1 MANMHSTFASHRPP
15 AARPDRRRDRNI
27 SRLIL
32 VWMLLLVAIPAL
44 AQDPAS
50 GTPAATPPRNGCSAA
65 DAAALQGMVEQWKD
79 GYNSGHAAQ
88 VAALYRADAYY
99 LTQHFATGIVAGR
112 ANIQAYVQRG
122 VDARFHI
129 DSITMLAMDCSG
141 DLAYVIDRYESTNAG
156 QKAFGLNLVVSRKSG
171 GKWLIVAH
179 EAAVPEPTAIQR
191 LDAR

>member
-1 MANMHSTFASHRPP
+1 
-15 AARPDRRRDRNI
+15 
-27 SRLIL
+27 
-32 VWMLLLVAIPAL
+32 LLLGALPAL
-44 AQDPAS
+44 AQDQAPGAPAPS
-50 GTPAATPPRNGCSAA
+50 VARNGCSAS
-65 DAAALQGMVEQWKD
+65 DAAALRAVVEQWKD

-88 VAALYRADAYY
+88 VAALYRADATY

-122 VDARFHI
+122 VDARYHV
-129 DSITMLAMDCSG
+129 DSITILAMDCSG

-156 QKAFGLNLVVSRKSG
+156 EKAFGLNLVVSRKSG

-179 EAAVPEPTAIQR
+179 EAAVPGPTAIQR

>member
-1 MANMHSTFASHRPP
+1 MSGIQTVGRGSGGPRVAAYLLTFLTLAAGTAIAQGAPP
-15 AARPDRRRDRNI
+15 
-27 SRLIL
+27 
-32 VWMLLLVAIPAL
+32 V
-44 AQDPAS
+44 
-50 GTPAATPPRNGCSAA
+50 PRNGCSAA
-65 DAAALQGMVEQWKD
+65 DATALQGMVEQWKD
-79 GYNSGHAAQ
+79 GYNGGHAEQ

-129 DSITMLAMDCSG
+129 DSITVLKIECSG